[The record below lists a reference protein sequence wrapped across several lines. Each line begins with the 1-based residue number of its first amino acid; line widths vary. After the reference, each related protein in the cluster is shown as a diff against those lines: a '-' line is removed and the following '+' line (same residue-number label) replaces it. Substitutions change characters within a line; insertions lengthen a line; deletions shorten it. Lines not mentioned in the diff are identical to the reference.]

1 MSSETVIGLRER
13 KRAETRAQLERAAV
27 AIALRDGVDGATI
40 DAISAEANVSPRT
53 FFNYFD
59 SKEDAIMGVRDP
71 QLDPDRVAAFAT
83 ARAGQPTL
91 EAVVGVFFDV
101 YETMAP
107 DFALHKDRKA
117 IMHSNPAVIS
127 RQMEHMSRVSE
138 LLVAAVGNVLD
149 TEDPE
154 IAEVALGIASSAF
167 RVAFK
172 QWMTSDGGT
181 PGRRTLEKRAVEL
194 ARKTIGTLS

>member
-1 MSSETVIGLRER
+1 MSSETVVGLRER
-13 KRAETRAQLERAAV
+13 KRAETRAHLERAAV

-71 QLDPDRVAAFAT
+71 ELDPERI
-83 ARAGQPTL
+83 ARLVESREGLPAL
-91 EAVVGVFFDV
+91 DAVIGVIFDA

-117 IMHSNPAVIS
+117 IMLREPALIT
-127 RQMEHMSRVSE
+127 RQMAHMTRLTD
-138 LLVAAVGNVLD
+138 LLVSTIGRVLGTD
-149 TEDPE
+149 DFQV
-154 IAEVALGIASSAF
+154 AEVSLGLATSAF
-167 RVAFK
+167 RVVVK
-172 QWMTSDGGT
+172 EWMGAGAPLDR
-181 PGRRTLEKRAVEL
+181 PLLEKRATQL